1 MSTIA
6 AVGTPHGKGGV
17 AMIRISGEDA
27 FSVAERIFLPAN
39 KERFAQRKSGCTY
52 YGSFADE
59 SGVFDD
65 GLCVLFASPASF
77 TGENVAEL
85 YCHGGIL
92 VTQKLLAAA
101 LKNGA
106 TIAGPGEFTR
116 RAFINGKISLTQA
129 EAIGGIIDSKS
140 EKHLVNK

>member
-39 KERFAQRKSGCTY
+39 KERFEKRKSGCTY

-77 TGENVAEL
+77 TGEDVAEL

-92 VTQKLLAAA
+92 VTQKLLSAA

-106 TIAGPGEFTR
+106 TIARESAKVYIYSSLLELPSHS
-116 RAFINGKISLTQA
+116 APISFL
-129 EAIGGIIDSKS
+129 
-140 EKHLVNK
+140 